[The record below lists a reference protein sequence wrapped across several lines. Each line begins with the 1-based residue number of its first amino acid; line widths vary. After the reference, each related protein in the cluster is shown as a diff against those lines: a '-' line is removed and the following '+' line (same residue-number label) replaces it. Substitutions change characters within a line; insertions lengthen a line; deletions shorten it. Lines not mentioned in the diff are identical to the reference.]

1 MSQRILG
8 VLAVAGVAA
17 VLGAAGLAA
26 AGQTDRSPDVLN
38 ALLVEVRGLRA
49 AMEQMASAGPRI
61 ELALGRLQLQ
71 EQRVNNL
78 LRRHVDVRER
88 LAAAERDAGATTRE
102 LEDTQ
107 EFLLRPSLDEKDRQS
122 AQSHVTHFKRKLAE
136 MQGDVQRLRIEEAD
150 VAQLVAVEQN
160 RWTEINQQLEALER
174 ALAKR

>member
-107 EFLLRPSLDEKDRQS
+107 EFL
-122 AQSHVTHFKRKLAE
+122 
-136 MQGDVQRLRIEEAD
+136 
-150 VAQLVAVEQN
+150 
-160 RWTEINQQLEALER
+160 
-174 ALAKR
+174 